1 MDKED
6 LKRLKDKLAAAK
18 MGKFS
23 PNLRKDLKSLSGVA
37 RANY

>member
-18 MGKFS
+18 MGKLDF
-23 PNLRKDLKSLSGVA
+23 KDKEISLD
-37 RANY
+37 NKEICLP